1 MGVKQATSSRL
12 LEAAALITDAM
23 RRLEGLEFESHGWQE
38 YWENRLAI
46 RDLEDASN
54 RVKTMIECGERKKEG
69 S

>member
-12 LEAAALITDAM
+12 LEAAALITDAI
-23 RRLEGLEFESHGWQE
+23 RRLEGLEFESHGCQE

-46 RDLEDASN
+46 IDLKSASD
-54 RVKTMIECGERKKEG
+54 RVKNEIECGERKKEG

>member
-23 RRLEGLEFESHGWQE
+23 RRLEGVEFESHGCQE
-38 YWENRLAI
+38 YWENRMAI
-46 RDLEDASN
+46 RELKSAGDH
-54 RVKTMIECGERKKEG
+54 VKNEIECGERKKER

>member
-12 LEAAALITDAM
+12 LEAAALITDTI
-23 RRLEGLEFESHGWQE
+23 RRLEGVEFESHGCQE

-54 RVKTMIECGERKKEG
+54 RVRNMIECGERKKER

>member
-12 LEAAALITDAM
+12 LEAAALITDAT
-23 RRLEGLEFESHGWQE
+23 RRLEGIEFESHGCQE

-46 RDLEDASN
+46 IDLKSASD
-54 RVKTMIECGERKKEG
+54 RVKNEIECGERKREG

>member
-12 LEAAALITDAM
+12 LEAAALITDAI
-23 RRLEGLEFESHGWQE
+23 RRLEGLEFESRGCQE

-46 RDLEDASN
+46 RDLASASD
-54 RVKTMIECGERKKEG
+54 RVKNEIECCERKREG

>member
-23 RRLEGLEFESHGWQE
+23 RRLEGIEFESHGCQE

-46 RDLEDASN
+46 IDLKSASD
-54 RVKTMIECGERKKEG
+54 RVKNEVECVNRRKER

>member
-12 LEAAALITDAM
+12 LEAAALITDAT
-23 RRLEGLEFESHGWQE
+23 RRLEGVEFESHGCQE

-46 RDLEDASN
+46 RDLKSAIDHVNTE
-54 RVKTMIECGERKKEG
+54 VECVDRKKER

>member
-1 MGVKQATSSRL
+1 MGVKQTTSSRL

-23 RRLEGLEFESHGWQE
+23 RRLDGLEFESHSCQE

-54 RVKTMIECGERKKEG
+54 RVKNMMECGERKKEG

>member
-12 LEAAALITDAM
+12 LEAAALITDAT
-23 RRLEGLEFESHGWQE
+23 RRLEGIEFESHGCQE

-46 RDLEDASN
+46 IDLESASD
-54 RVKTMIECGERKKEG
+54 RVKNEIECVERRKER

>member
-23 RRLEGLEFESHGWQE
+23 RRLEGLEFESHGCQE

-46 RDLEDASN
+46 IDLKSASD
-54 RVKTMIECGERKKEG
+54 RVKNEIECGERKKEG
-69 S
+69 A

>member
-12 LEAAALITDAM
+12 LEAAALIADAT
-23 RRLEGLEFESHGWQE
+23 RRLEGVEFESHGCQE

-46 RDLEDASN
+46 IDLKGAIDH
-54 RVKTMIECGERKKEG
+54 VKTEIECGKRKREG

>member
-23 RRLEGLEFESHGWQE
+23 RRLEGIEFESHGCQE

-46 RDLEDASN
+46 IDLKSASD
-54 RVKTMIECGERKKEG
+54 RVKNEIECGERKKEG

>member
-1 MGVKQATSSRL
+1 MGVKQATASRL

-23 RRLEGLEFESHGWQE
+23 RRLEGIEFESHGCQE

-54 RVKTMIECGERKKEG
+54 RVKNMIECGERKKER

>member
-1 MGVKQATSSRL
+1 MGVKQTTSSRL

-23 RRLEGLEFESHGWQE
+23 RRLEGLEFENHGCQE

-46 RDLEDASN
+46 IDLKSVSD
-54 RVKTMIECGERKKEG
+54 RVKNEIECGERKKER